1 MRTQLAT
8 ALFFGLCS
16 VTSAAPRQG
25 APCAGGQAFDDG
37 TAERF
42 IPDHYIGPSMQ
53 VYLVSCFTPP
63 SLPFVYEQACVNVPG
78 LEPFDVFVFDDDGS
92 SGDPNTVLREVPVTR
107 ATASDW
113 VTCDLGALPVASG
126 SVWIGVRLSAS
137 PIPHLGAD
145 TSASHPFR
153 WAEQEPLPPPLVLP
167 WSSTYTNLGPAA
179 LMIRAFGEPA
189 AEATVRRGSGVNP
202 LCYFAPAPRLGH
214 SWTARVSHS
223 IVALQ
228 TRVYFYALAAS
239 GPVLPFGELLFD
251 PTSPRYGL
259 SVKASSGT
267 TDAHVFA
274 IPSDAALLGLSSAS
288 QALVIEPGG
297 AVLCN
302 AIDLRLGR

>member
-1 MRTQLAT
+1 MRSLLTTIL
-8 ALFFGLCS
+8 LVGLGS
-16 VTSAAPRQG
+16 WISAAPRQG
-25 APCAGGQAFDDG
+25 APCAGGQVFDDG

-42 IPDHYIGPSMQ
+42 IPDHYIGPTYQ
-53 VYLVSCFTPP
+53 VYLVSLFTPP
-63 SLPFVYEQACVNVPG
+63 SLPFVYERACVNVPG
-78 LEPFDVFVFDDDGS
+78 LQPFDVFVFDDDGL
-92 SGDPNTVLREVPVTR
+92 GGEPGTVLRQVPVTR
-107 ATASDW
+107 AAASDW
-113 VTCDLGALPVASG
+113 VECDLGDLPVASG
-126 SVWIGVRLSAS
+126 SVWIGVRLSDS
-137 PIPHLGAD
+137 PISRLGAD
-145 TSASHPFR
+145 TGASHPFR
-153 WAEQEPLPPPLVLP
+153 WAEDEPLPPPLILA
-167 WSSTYTNLGPAA
+167 WSSTYANLASAA

-189 AEATVRRGSGVNP
+189 AQATVRRGSGVNP

-214 SWTARVSHS
+214 AWTARVSHS

-239 GPVLPFGELLFD
+239 GPRLPFGELLID

-274 IPSDAALLGLSSAS
+274 IPSDVALLGLSAAS

-302 AIDLRLGR
+302 AIDLTLGR